1 MIAIRAENISKH
13 YRIYSSP
20 TQRLKEIL
28 LRRPFHKV
36 FNALEDVSFEVL
48 RGEAFG
54 IIGENGAGKSTL
66 LKILSRTLKPTSG
79 NLEINGRCAA
89 LLELGAGFNPELTG
103 EENIYLNAYL
113 LGLTKDEIDEKK
125 ADIIAFSELQDFIHQ
140 PVKTYS
146 SGMYVR
152 LAFSIATSVNPDILI
167 IDEALAVGDQRF
179 QKKCVDRMVGFR
191 ESGKTILFCSH
202 SMYLVQTL
210 CKRAIWLDKGRVRM
224 MGGAQEVTRAYE
236 DWSMEKGKQYEGEV
250 QELLKR
256 FEDAPSPCRI
266 LSVYIEDINGHILK
280 EITRPFLDAK
290 LVMEIEAREETQAHF
305 GFAILRSDE
314 LVCFCSLTSFDD
326 LPSVHL
332 KRNERRCVSLFLE
345 GIGLVDGTYK
355 VMAGIADEHGLH
367 VHHATCSTP
376 FLVRHKKKEGV
387 GVVTWPRKWS
397 LI

>member
-1 MIAIRAENISKH
+1 MIAIKATNISKY

-20 TQRLKEIL
+20 TERLKEIL

-36 FNALEDVSFEVL
+36 FTALEDINLEVL
-48 RGEAFG
+48 RGEALG

-79 NLEINGRCAA
+79 TLEINGRTAA
-89 LLELGAGFNPELTG
+89 LLELGAGFNPELSG
-103 EENIYLNAYL
+103 EENIHLNAYL
-113 LGLTKDEIDEKK
+113 LGLNKDEIEERK

-210 CKRAIWLDKGRVRM
+210 CKRAIWLDKGRIRM
-224 MGGAQEVTRAYE
+224 SGSAEEVTRAYE
-236 DWSMEKGKQYEGEV
+236 DWSMEKGKQYEKETR
-250 QELLKR
+250 ELIQTQSL
-256 FEDAPSPCRI
+256 PPPCRI
-266 LSVYIEDINGHILK
+266 LSVTMTDLEGNPIK
-280 EITRPFLDAK
+280 EISQPFQTVK
-290 LVMEIEAREETQAHF
+290 LSMELKAQEDLPVHL
-305 GFAILRSDE
+305 GFAILRADE
-314 LVCFCSLTSFDD
+314 LLCFCSITSFDGLQPIQLKKNEQKRVILELKD
-326 LPSVHL
+326 LNL
-332 KRNERRCVSLFLE
+332 A
-345 GIGLVDGTYK
+345 DGSYK
-355 VMAGIADEHGLH
+355 IMGGIADEHGLH
-367 VHHATCSTP
+367 VHHALCAPP
-376 FLVRHKKKEGV
+376 FLVRYKAKEGI
-387 GVVTWPRKWS
+387 GVMTLPRKWS
-397 LI
+397 FE

>member
-13 YRIYSSP
+13 YRIYASP
-20 TQRLKEIL
+20 MERLKEIV

-36 FNALEDVSFEVL
+36 FPALDEINFEIL
-48 RGEAFG
+48 RGEAVG

-89 LLELGAGFNPELTG
+89 LLELGAGFNPELNG

-113 LGLTKDEIDEKK
+113 LGLTKNEIDERKK
-125 ADIIAFSELQDFIHQ
+125 DIIAFSELQDFISQ

-179 QKKCVDRMVGFR
+179 QKKCVDRMVSFR
-191 ESGKTILFCSH
+191 ENGKTILFCSH

-210 CKRAIWLDKGRVRM
+210 CKRAIWIDKGRIKM
-224 MGGAQEVTRAYE
+224 TGEADDVTRAYE
-236 DWSMEKGKQYEGEV
+236 DWSMEKGKQYETES
-250 QELLKR
+250 QNLLKR
-256 FEDAPSPCRI
+256 FEDTPPPCRV
-266 LSVYIEDINGHILK
+266 LSIKLEDQNGHELSK
-280 EITRPFLDAK
+280 ITRAFDTIR
-290 LVMEIEAREETQAHF
+290 LVMEIQAIHDADVHF
-305 GFAILRSDE
+305 GFAIFRTDE
-314 LVCFCSLTSFDD
+314 LLCFCSLTTFDG
-326 LPSVHL
+326 LPPIHL
-332 KRNERRCVSLFLE
+332 KEGEKCLISLALDGVS
-345 GIGLVDGTYK
+345 LVDGTYK
-355 VMAGIADEHGLH
+355 VMGGIADEHGLH
-367 VHHATCSTP
+367 VHHASYSAP
-376 FLVRHKKKEGV
+376 FLVRYREKHGI

-397 LI
+397 FD

>member
-1 MIAIRAENISKH
+1 MIAIKATNISKY

-20 TQRLKEIL
+20 TERLKEIL

-36 FNALEDVSFEVL
+36 FTALEDINLEVL
-48 RGEAFG
+48 RGEALG

-79 NLEINGRCAA
+79 TLEINGRTAA
-89 LLELGAGFNPELTG
+89 LLELGAGFNPELSG
-103 EENIYLNAYL
+103 EENIHLNAYL
-113 LGLTKDEIDEKK
+113 LGLNKDEIEERK

-210 CKRAIWLDKGRVRM
+210 CKRAIWLDKGRIRM
-224 MGGAQEVTRAYE
+224 SGSAEEVTRAYE
-236 DWSMEKGKQYEGEV
+236 DWSMEKGKQYEKETR
-250 QELLKR
+250 ELIQTQSL
-256 FEDAPSPCRI
+256 PPPCRI
-266 LSVYIEDINGHILK
+266 LSVTMTDLEGNPIK
-280 EITRPFLDAK
+280 EISQPFQTVK
-290 LVMEIEAREETQAHF
+290 LSMELKAQEDLPVHL
-305 GFAILRSDE
+305 GFAILRADE
-314 LVCFCSLTSFDD
+314 LVCFCSITSFDGLQPIQLKKNEQKRVILELKD
-326 LPSVHL
+326 LNL
-332 KRNERRCVSLFLE
+332 A
-345 GIGLVDGTYK
+345 DGSYK
-355 VMAGIADEHGLH
+355 IMGGIADEHGLH
-367 VHHATCSTP
+367 VHHALCAPP
-376 FLVRHKKKEGV
+376 FLVRYKAKEGI
-387 GVVTWPRKWS
+387 GVMTLPRKWS
-397 LI
+397 FE

>member
-1 MIAIRAENISKH
+1 MIAIKATNISKY

-20 TQRLKEIL
+20 TERLKEIL

-36 FNALEDVSFEVL
+36 FTALEDINLEVL
-48 RGEAFG
+48 RGEALG

-79 NLEINGRCAA
+79 TLEINGRTAA
-89 LLELGAGFNPELTG
+89 LLELGAGFNPELSG
-103 EENIYLNAYL
+103 EENIHLNAYL
-113 LGLTKDEIDEKK
+113 LGLNKNEIEERK

-210 CKRAIWLDKGRVRM
+210 CKRAIWLDKGRIRM
-224 MGGAQEVTRAYE
+224 SGSAEEVTRAYE
-236 DWSMEKGKQYEGEV
+236 DWSMEKGKQYEKETR
-250 QELLKR
+250 ELIQTQSL
-256 FEDAPSPCRI
+256 PPPCRI
-266 LSVYIEDINGHILK
+266 LSVTMTDLEGNPIK
-280 EITRPFLDAK
+280 EISRPFQTVK
-290 LVMEIEAREETQAHF
+290 LSMELKAQEDLPVHL
-305 GFAILRSDE
+305 GFAILRADE
-314 LVCFCSLTSFDD
+314 LLCFCSITSFDGLQPIQLKKNEQKRAILELKD
-326 LPSVHL
+326 LNL
-332 KRNERRCVSLFLE
+332 A
-345 GIGLVDGTYK
+345 DGSYK
-355 VMAGIADEHGLH
+355 IMGGIADEHGLH
-367 VHHATCSTP
+367 VHHVLCAPP
-376 FLVRHKKKEGV
+376 FLVRYKAKEGI
-387 GVVTWPRKWS
+387 GVMTLPRKWS
-397 LI
+397 FE

>member
-1 MIAIRAENISKH
+1 MIAIKAENIFKH

-20 TQRLKEIL
+20 TERLKEIL
-28 LRRPFHKV
+28 LRRPFHSV
-36 FNALEDVSFEVL
+36 FTALENINFEVL
-48 RGEAFG
+48 RGESVG

-79 NLEINGRCAA
+79 TLEINGRCAA
-89 LLELGAGFNPELTG
+89 LLELGAGFNSELSG

-113 LGLTKDEIDEKK
+113 LGLSKQEIDEKK
-125 ADIIAFSELQDFIHQ
+125 ADIIAFSELKDFIHR

-179 QKKCVDRMVGFR
+179 QKKCIDRMVNFR
-191 ESGKTILFCSH
+191 EGGKTILFCSH

-210 CKRAIWLDKGRVRM
+210 CKRAIWLDRGRIKM
-224 MGGAQEVTRAYE
+224 TGGAEEVTKAYE
-236 DWSMEKGKQYEGEV
+236 DWSMEKGKQYEGEAK
-250 QELLKR
+250 ELLNE
-256 FEDAPSPCRI
+256 FEESPAPCRV
-266 LSVYIEDINGHILK
+266 LSIQMEDTNGHILK
-280 EITRPFLDAK
+280 EITRPFLDVR

-305 GFAILRSDE
+305 GFAVLRADE
-314 LVCFCSLTSFDD
+314 LVCFCSLTSFDN
-326 LPSVHL
+326 LPPLHL
-332 KRNERRCVSLFLE
+332 KRNERRRISLMLE
-345 GIGLVDGTYK
+345 GLGLVNGTYK
-355 VMAGIADEHGLH
+355 VMGGIADEHGLH
-367 VHHATCSTP
+367 VHHAICSAP

>member
-1 MIAIRAENISKH
+1 MIAIKATNISKY

-20 TQRLKEIL
+20 TERLKEIL

-36 FNALEDVSFEVL
+36 FTALEDINLEVL
-48 RGEAFG
+48 RGEALG

-79 NLEINGRCAA
+79 TLEINGRTAA
-89 LLELGAGFNPELTG
+89 LLELGAGFNPELSG
-103 EENIYLNAYL
+103 EENIHLNAYL
-113 LGLTKDEIDEKK
+113 LGLNKNEIEERK

-210 CKRAIWLDKGRVRM
+210 CKRAIWLDKGRIRM
-224 MGGAQEVTRAYE
+224 SGSAEEVTRAYE
-236 DWSMEKGKQYEGEV
+236 DWSMEKGKQYEKETR
-250 QELLKR
+250 ELIQTQSL
-256 FEDAPSPCRI
+256 PPPCRI
-266 LSVYIEDINGHILK
+266 LSVTMTDLEGNPIK
-280 EITRPFLDAK
+280 EISQPFQTVK
-290 LVMEIEAREETQAHF
+290 LSMELKAQEDLPVHL
-305 GFAILRSDE
+305 GFAILRADE
-314 LVCFCSLTSFDD
+314 LVCFCSITSFDGLQPIQLKKNEQKRAILELKD
-326 LPSVHL
+326 LNL
-332 KRNERRCVSLFLE
+332 A
-345 GIGLVDGTYK
+345 DGSYK
-355 VMAGIADEHGLH
+355 IMGGIADEHGLH
-367 VHHATCSTP
+367 VHHALCAPP
-376 FLVRHKKKEGV
+376 FLVRYKTKEGI
-387 GVVTWPRKWS
+387 GVMTLPRKWS
-397 LI
+397 FE